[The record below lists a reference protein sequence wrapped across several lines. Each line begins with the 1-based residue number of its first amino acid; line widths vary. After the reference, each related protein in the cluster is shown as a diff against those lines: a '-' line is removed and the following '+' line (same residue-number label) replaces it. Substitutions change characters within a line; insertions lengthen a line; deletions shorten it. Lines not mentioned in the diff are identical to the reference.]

1 MAQTVP
7 ARQTVQNMTE
17 GSPVSLILRFALPIF
32 ISQVFQQL
40 YSTADAF
47 IVGKYLGTNAFAA
60 VSSSGTL
67 IMLLTSLFIGTAMGA
82 GVAISKYFGA
92 GDYENVSRAIHTN
105 LAFGIVS
112 GTLLTLIGV
121 FLTPTFLVWMN
132 TDAQVMPQAVEYFR
146 YYFLGVLATVLYNM
160 CTSILNALGDSQRP
174 LHYLIISSLV
184 NIALDLLFIGA
195 FRWGV
200 WSAAVAT
207 VISQAISVVLC
218 LIQLSKKTT
227 KYHLHWA
234 KLRIDREMF
243 GQIVRYGLP
252 SGIQNSVIGFA
263 NVIVQANINT
273 FGKIAIAAC
282 GTYSKLEGFAFLPI
296 TSFTMALTTYTSQNL
311 GAREYGRAKKGARFG
326 IVCAM
331 ILAEFIGFAMYA
343 FMPYLAGFFSSTPEV
358 IRLATNQTRTIS
370 LFYCLL
376 AYSHAVSSVLRGAG
390 KAFVPMAVMLA
401 IWCVLRITYITLIM
415 QYSHELRFLYY
426 AYPLTWSISSVIF
439 FLYYHRSDWVHGF
452 ECAKS

>member
-160 CTSILNALGDSQRP
+160 CTSILNALGDSRRP

-195 FRWGV
+195 FHWGV

-207 VISQAISVVLC
+207 VLSQGTSCVLC
-218 LIQLSKKTT
+218 LIHLLKKGEIYTVT
-227 KYHLHWA
+227 PRNIRFHAGMLG
-234 KLRIDREMF
+234 E
-243 GQIVRYGLP
+243 IVRYGLLRHP
-252 SGIQNSVIGFA
+252 ELRHRPCQRHRPVADQLVRYARDGG
-263 NVIVQANINT
+263 
-273 FGKIAIAAC
+273 
-282 GTYSKLEGFAFLPI
+282 LRR
-296 TSFTMALTTYTSQNL
+296 ALQDRGLRVS
-311 GAREYGRAKKGARFG
+311 
-326 IVCAM
+326 
-331 ILAEFIGFAMYA
+331 
-343 FMPYLAGFFSSTPEV
+343 
-358 IRLATNQTRTIS
+358 
-370 LFYCLL
+370 
-376 AYSHAVSSVLRGAG
+376 AYHELHDGLHHIRGAE
-390 KAFVPMAVMLA
+390 PRRQAV
-401 IWCVLRITYITLIM
+401 
-415 QYSHELRFLYY
+415 
-426 AYPLTWSISSVIF
+426 
-439 FLYYHRSDWVHGF
+439 
-452 ECAKS
+452 